1 MQQPALNDSRLPR
14 AVQRQM
20 TRVRA
25 IEAAAKQGPGTDPA
39 APDQP
44 PAPTPSDPAAP
55 PVGAQPA
62 TPAVKTDPRHAD
74 PEYWARRIATMD
86 GVLRKEREA
95 HAAEV
100 EGLHQRVVELE
111 EEVATLKAQPS
122 APSSSV
128 DLGKYFT
135 PEQVERI
142 GEDEAMSMAQAA
154 EKATHAAVAAALAQ
168 VEAKLKP
175 MREQQQRDTDRGAAQ
190 KRRDFLAAVEAEVP
204 DLIELNNTQGWVD
217 WLAQREGKSAFTRQE
232 TLDRHQDALDAASV
246 VEMIKAYKA
255 TLETPAPPIAPSG
268 DTTTSATPI
277 EPTKP
282 GLKPL
287 LKSDITEFYKRAAL
301 NKVTD
306 TERVAFEARL
316 KLTRPSR

>member
-39 APDQP
+39 ATDPP

-55 PVGAQPA
+55 PAGAQPA
-62 TPAVKTDPRHAD
+62 TPAANADPRRAD
-74 PEYWARRIATMD
+74 PDYWDRRIASLN

-122 APSSSV
+122 APSSSI

-154 EKATHAAVAAALAQ
+154 EKASQAAVTAALAK
-168 VEAKLKP
+168 VEATLKP
-175 MREQQQRDTDRGAAQ
+175 MREQQKRDTDRGAAQ
-190 KRRDFLAAVEAEVP
+190 KHRDFIAAVEAEVP
-204 DLIELNNTQGWVD
+204 DLIELNNTQGWID
-217 WLAQREGKSAFTRQE
+217 WLALSDGNSAFTRQE
-232 TLDRHQDALDAASV
+232 ALDRHQDSRDAPAV
-246 VEMIKAYKA
+246 VKLIKAYKA
-255 TLETPAPPIAPSG
+255 TLETPAPPIAPAG
-268 DTTTSATPI
+268 DTTTSTTSL
-277 EPTKP
+277 ELTRP

-287 LKSDITEFYKRAAL
+287 DKSDITGFYKRAAL
-301 NKVTD
+301 GKVTD
-306 TERVAFEARL
+306 AERAEFEARL